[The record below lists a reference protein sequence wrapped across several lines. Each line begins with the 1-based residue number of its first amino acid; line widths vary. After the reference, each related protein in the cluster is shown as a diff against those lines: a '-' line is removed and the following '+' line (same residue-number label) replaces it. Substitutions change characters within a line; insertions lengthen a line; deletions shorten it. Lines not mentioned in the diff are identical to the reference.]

1 MNLFYKTALF
11 LSRHRLSLNSSS
23 LKYKISMK
31 ISGLFIKTAVFCLP
45 FFYRVTNGRK
55 FSFASP
61 SDTEAPVLSLTSYPA
76 RIPYIWVTI
85 SSLLRQTVR
94 PKCIVL
100 WLSREQFPGERKD
113 LPQSLLSLEKDGFF
127 IRFVD
132 GDIRSHK
139 KYFYAFKEFP
149 ESNVI
154 VVDDDVIYPSDTV
167 QQLMSLHKRHPNTVC
182 CLIGHE
188 IMHDENKDALPY
200 LSWKANPYG
209 EMKGQNICPIGLGG
223 VLYPPHS
230 YADEIFDKDVFT
242 DICKFADDLW
252 LKLMCH
258 KKGTVAVKAMYRIP
272 GFPVRGSQ
280 ETSLFSINVQQDD
293 LNTMQWKAVA
303 NKYNI
308 TYKGE

>member
-1 MNLFYKTALF
+1 MNLFYKIALC
-11 LSRHRLSLNSSS
+11 LSRGRLSMDSSS

-31 ISGLFIKTAVFCLP
+31 ISGLFIKTAVFCMP

-55 FSFASP
+55 FSFS
-61 SDTEAPVLSLTSYPA
+61 SDSDVEAPVLSLTSYPA
-76 RIPYIWVTI
+76 RIPYVWVTI

-100 WLSREQFPGERKD
+100 WLSREQFPGERCD
-113 LPQSLLSLEKDGFF
+113 LPQSLLSLEKDGFI

-139 KYFYAFKEFP
+139 KYYYAFKEYP
-149 ESNVI
+149 DCNVI

-167 QQLMSLHKRHPNTVC
+167 EQLMLLHKRHPGTVC

-188 IMHDENKDALPY
+188 ITHDENKNALPY

-209 EMKGQNICPIGLGG
+209 EIKGQSICPIGLGG
-223 VLYPPHS
+223 VLYPTHC
-230 YADEIFDKDVFT
+230 YAEEIFEKHVFT

-258 KKGTVAVKAMYRIP
+258 KKGTLAVKATYRIS
-272 GFPVRGSQ
+272 GFPVKGSQ
-280 ETSLFSINVQQDD
+280 ETSLFSINGQEND
-293 LNTMQWKAVA
+293 LNTVQWRSVTD
-303 NKYNI
+303 KYNI
-308 TYKGE
+308 IYKGE